1 MKKILVIIFTCM
13 LLCGCE
19 NKEAYKEQYINY
31 KKQLF
36 SSNMFTNDENL
47 PLKININLKKEKSFI
62 NYNIIIS
69 DATEDLN
76 EMQVLVVHN
85 QITNEVYPSLGIFNE
100 KGNLKPNDNS
110 KLELNGSFETNKDIE
125 EVVVSFKF
133 VIKYTDSEGIKKII
147 YYKTTK

>member
-13 LLCGCE
+13 FLCGCE
-19 NKEAYKEQYINY
+19 NKEAY

-62 NYNIIIS
+62 NYNIILS
-69 DATEDLN
+69 AAQEDLN

-100 KGNLKPNDNS
+100 KGTLRSNDNS
-110 KLELNGSFETNKDIE
+110 KLELNGSFESNQDIE
-125 EVVVSFKF
+125 EVVVNFKF
-133 VIKYTDSEGIKKII
+133 VIKYTDNEGRKKII

>member
-13 LLCGCE
+13 LLCVCE

-36 SSNMFTNDENL
+36 SSNMFTNDESL